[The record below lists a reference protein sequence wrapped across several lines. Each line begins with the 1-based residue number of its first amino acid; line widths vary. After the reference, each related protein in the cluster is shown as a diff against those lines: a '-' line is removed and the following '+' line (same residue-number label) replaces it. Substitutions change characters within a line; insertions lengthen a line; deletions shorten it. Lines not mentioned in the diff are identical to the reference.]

1 MTKSLAPIT
10 PCIESESVTALL
22 RKINPGTNPFYVK
35 CKPNP
40 LMIQNECFHLVDQYV
55 KEHGG
60 ERINGWSLW
69 EQPSLYIEAEFHA
82 IWKSPEGNYLDLNY
96 RTQKTENILFLPQ
109 PDLLYEGYQRN
120 NIRIPLTNN
129 KNVHDFLKF
138 KDYEY
143 EFLNRGERKG
153 MHGEI
158 HLTDPVELIEYKNLT
173 HSLFMLG
180 IEINRLIK
188 PLTNYDPCICG
199 SGKKAK
205 WCHKLK

>member
-10 PCIESESVTALL
+10 PCIESESVKALL
-22 RKINPGTNPFYVK
+22 RKINSGTNPFYVN

-96 RTQKTENILFLPQ
+96 RPQKTENILFLPQ

-153 MHGEI
+153 KHGEI